1 MCEIFGNYG
10 WQEGVRLEKYLADHF
25 LVRGINHYVPHA
37 FTAMDYPDPDCPPH
51 FYAHGHNPQYRH
63 FGWLM
68 KYMNRVCN
76 LISDGHHSAPVA
88 VIYSGEGDWT
98 GKHENID
105 AIGAALTEHQIE
117 YDIIPQDVFANP
129 EFYRT
134 FIGSHVLKIN
144 TQIYRAV
151 VVPYMQYIT
160 KALAETITVLHSE
173 GIPVLFADAT
183 PEGICDTPA
192 LSAGGATNFQTARA
206 DAALITAVKK
216 YAKVIPTA
224 DLADAAELTGIAE
237 AVFAPADVFL
247 RCYHYLRADG
257 SSVYMLVNE
266 GTDIWKGTVTFAAEK
281 GTGNAVYGYDAW
293 ENICYPVD
301 IDRASGAW
309 ETTLEPLQSRILI
322 FDATAEA
329 EEVSGRLTLRAIDR
343 LASESKEEI
352 GLAAST
358 WKRST
363 CAGIDYP
370 AFGEAKEIV
379 LPDPLAQEE
388 PEFSGF
394 VRYENTFQI
403 DEARFAAKDK
413 RLLLEITDAHE
424 GVEIFVNDQSL
435 GIQIVPTYC
444 FDLTDALVPGENRI
458 RIEVATTLER
468 ENYKIPHRM
477 GLPKPEPKDLSGISG
492 EVHLYLA

>member
-1 MCEIFGNYG
+1 M
-10 WQEGVRLEKYLADHF
+10 
-25 LVRGINHYVPHA
+25 
-37 FTAMDYPDPDCPPH
+37 
-51 FYAHGHNPQYRH
+51 
-63 FGWLM
+63 
-68 KYMNRVCN
+68 
-76 LISDGHHSAPVA
+76 
-88 VIYSGEGDWT
+88 
-98 GKHENID
+98 
-105 AIGAALTEHQIE
+105 
-117 YDIIPQDVFANP
+117 
-129 EFYRT
+129 
-134 FIGSHVLKIN
+134 
-144 TQIYRAV
+144 
-151 VVPYMQYIT
+151 
-160 KALAETITVLHSE
+160 
-173 GIPVLFADAT
+173 
-183 PEGICDTPA
+183 GICDTPA

-237 AVFAPADVFL
+237 ATFAPADVFL

-266 GTDIWKGTVTFAAEK
+266 GTDIWKGTVTSLRKREPGERGFTDMTPGK
-281 GTGNAVYGYDAW
+281 TSVTRWILTGQPAPG
-293 ENICYPVD
+293 
-301 IDRASGAW
+301 

-322 FDATAEA
+322 FDATAKAA
-329 EEVSGRLTLRAIDR
+329 EIRDSLTLRAIDR
-343 LASESKEEI
+343 LASKSKEEI
-352 GLAAST
+352 ALAASL

-379 LPDPLAQEE
+379 LPDPLAEEE

-394 VRYENTFQI
+394 VRYENTFRA
-403 DEARFAAKDK
+403 DEALSAAGDK

-424 GVEIFVNDQSL
+424 GVEVFVNDQSL

-458 RIEVATTLER
+458 RIEAATTLER

-477 GLPKPEPKDLSGISG
+477 GLPKPDRRIPPASTAKYICI
-492 EVHLYLA
+492 